1 MHLSFDIIFIQEL
14 SWTFIQSIPSFI
26 SYEGE
31 ELVGVP
37 NYPNWTIFSR
47 NSFQAYNSLKVITY
61 INICIFSLHFSLW
74 NDILSHRDISCISF
88 FNCGSIYYLINIYSD
103 LSQSALKY
111 LKDTKININNV
122 FIMTGDFN
130 IRDIFWDL
138 NFLYYSTYKDTFL
151 DIADSFQLELSK
163 FTEFFLY

>member
-47 NSFQAYNSLKVITY
+47 NSFQVCNSLKVITY

-122 FIMTGDFN
+122 FIMTGDVN
-130 IRDIFWDL
+130 IRDIFL
-138 NFLYYSTYKDTFL
+138 GS
-151 DIADSFQLELSK
+151 
-163 FTEFFLY
+163 EFSILFYL

>member
-1 MHLSFDIIFIQEL
+1 MYLSFDIIFIQEL

-47 NSFQAYNSLKVITY
+47 NSFQACNSLKVITY

-111 LKDTKININNV
+111 LKDTKININNI
-122 FIMTGDFN
+122 FIMTGDVN
-130 IRDIFWDL
+130 IRDIFL
-138 NFLYYSTYKDTFL
+138 GS
-151 DIADSFQLELSK
+151 
-163 FTEFFLY
+163 EFSILFYL